1 MLRAGTGPKPQRGQK
16 VTVQCTGCVSEQHG
30 RAALPRARAHAAFS
44 RSFGK
49 NNDLKVPFWSTKDP
63 GQQPF
68 SFNIGQGAVI
78 KARQPHCACAAP
90 RLTRA
95 RRRGTRA
102 WRRCRLAR
110 LLALPPPLTTRESAG
125 ARLRGACNRRPS
137 ADSPRAPRRS
147 YGAGG
152 FPAWGIMPNSTL
164 IFEIEVLSAK

>member
-78 KARQPHCACAAP
+78 KARQPHCAAPTALRMRRAA
-90 RLTRA
+90 A
-95 RRRGTRA
+95 D
-102 WRRCRLAR
+102 
-110 LLALPPPLTTRESAG
+110 AG
-125 ARLRGACNRRPS
+125 AQ
-137 ADSPRAPRRS
+137 
-147 YGAGG
+147 
-152 FPAWGIMPNSTL
+152 AWDEGVASMQIG
-164 IFEIEVLSAK
+164 EIARITATPDYA